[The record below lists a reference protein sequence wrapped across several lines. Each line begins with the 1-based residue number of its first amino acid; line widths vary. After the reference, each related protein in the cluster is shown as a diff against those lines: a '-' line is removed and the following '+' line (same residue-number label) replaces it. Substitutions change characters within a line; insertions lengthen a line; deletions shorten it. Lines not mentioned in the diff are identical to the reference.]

1 MQILRFYADNLIREF
16 FTQGERYMSNS
27 NDTNE
32 LDNYG
37 VWVKKTPK
45 DIPLDD
51 SELAGDFSLDTDL
64 PDIDSL
70 NDDSIETTS
79 DAPLEVSSDDFDISV
94 DGITEETLDDPFAGV
109 DFGEAQSTQD
119 AVTEEPAVEESAG
132 TTETSEDDFSLDDLS
147 LDDIDTSI
155 DIPEENSVEDT
166 VIEEPAVEETVSEP
180 AVETTEEAVS
190 SDTTEEISLD
200 DIEDGEVDLDS
211 FLGDDSSSG
220 SSDVDVSSEFG
231 LDSSDDGNIDIDD
244 FLGDSSASAAK
255 KEEEIVEEDPLD
267 INLSFDES
275 ANSFEVEDAAAEPVA
290 AETSE
295 SPEERTTGE
304 DLNTESIDLSDFG
317 IGDEETEVKGP
328 EDAIDEPKTDVVDY
342 DMKVAADNDDDTS
355 VSLSDVIS
363 GNVESDNTNE
373 TVTEETTEDLNT
385 SIENTDT
392 QISEKG
398 AEILQQIVGELA
410 SLKDEIKN
418 LKDDFAQIKSHE
430 SDLGIQEPKEEEN
443 TGFFSDGEEDDTIAL
458 SGDEL
463 NNILNNAEFTD
474 ETSEAPADEL
484 PEEEIVRSSNGQ
496 FESTIDNSAFEDSSI
511 FDDSAADSEDDLSLT
526 ENSPEISEDLPDEIE
541 IPKLD
546 DEPTVETVSTEEAVS
561 DPIDE
566 IFKDDSVDSTLTS
579 EKIDYISEDSNS
591 TVSVDDE
598 LGDLDLPSP
607 ELDENFEVESEAEPE
622 VEDSLE
628 EPLTE
633 ETAIDEP
640 VMDELAEETIEEE
653 PAFETAAAEPT
664 IVEEPAVD
672 VQVTSNEEIPGD
684 LKSEIK
690 SVLSYMDQ
698 LLENLPE
705 DKISEFAQSEHFVTY
720 KKLFQELGLS

>member
-1 MQILRFYADNLIREF
+1 
-16 FTQGERYMSNS
+16 MSNS

-51 SELAGDFSLDTDL
+51 SELAGDFSLDADL
-64 PDIDSL
+64 PDTDSL
-70 NDDSIETTS
+70 SDESIETTS

-109 DFGEAQSTQD
+109 DFGETQ
-119 AVTEEPAVEESAG
+119 TSESSEETVEETAVEESAS
-132 TTETSEDDFSLDDLS
+132 ETAEDDFNLDDLS

-155 DIPEENSVEDT
+155 DIPTETSVEEPVIEET
-166 VIEEPAVEETVSEP
+166 VEEPAVEET
-180 AVETTEEAVS
+180 AVEETVNTDA
-190 SDTTEEISLD
+190 TEEISLD

-220 SSDVDVSSEFG
+220 TSDVDMSEFG
-231 LDSSDDGNIDIDD
+231 LDSSGDGNVDIDD
-244 FLGDSSASAAK
+244 FLGDSSASSAK

-275 ANSFEVEDAAAEPVA
+275 ANSFEVEDATTETAA
-290 AETSE
+290 AETTE
-295 SPEERTTGE
+295 SSEERTTGE

-342 DMKVAADNDDDTS
+342 DMKVSADSDDDSS

-363 GNVESDNTNE
+363 GNVESENSSDTVSDE
-373 TVTEETTEDLNT
+373 VTESVST
-385 SIENTDT
+385 SAENTDT
-392 QISEKG
+392 EISQKG

-430 SDLGIQEPKEEEN
+430 SDIGIQEPKEEEN
-443 TGFFSDGEEDDTIAL
+443 TGFFSDGEDDDTIAL

-474 ETSEAPADEL
+474 ETSEAPSEEL
-484 PEEEIVRSSNGQ
+484 PDDIVSSSNGQ

-511 FDDSAADSEDDLSLT
+511 FEDSDADSDSELSLT
-526 ENSPEISEDLPDEIE
+526 ESNPEISEDLPEEIE
-541 IPKLD
+541 IPKPED
-546 DEPTVETVSTEEAVS
+546 EAVEDNIG

-579 EKIDYISEDSNS
+579 DKIDYISEDSNS
-591 TVSVDDE
+591 TVSLDDE

-607 ELDENFEVESEAEPE
+607 SLDETFEVESEAEPE

-628 EPLTE
+628 EPVTE
-633 ETAIDEP
+633 ETAIEEP
-640 VMDELAEETIEEE
+640 LMDDITEETAEPEISDSFEAEPQIEE
-653 PAFETAAAEPT
+653 TEPT
-664 IVEEPAVD
+664 IVEEPAAEEA
-672 VQVTSNEEIPGD
+672 VTSNEEIPGD